1 MSDEGTISEED
12 LTKSISHLPL
22 VSIDL
27 LVMNSEGSV
36 LLGKRENRPAV
47 GSWFVP
53 GGRIR
58 RMEEFDVAFRR
69 IVHSELGLICN
80 LGDAEFH
87 GIFQHMYEDSSFS
100 TNIGSHYVSIA
111 MSLKIGELDLESLP
125 QLQHKEYRWYRIEEM
140 IHDEEVHNR
149 TKDFFLS
156 DIGIRPR

>member
-1 MSDEGTISEED
+1 
-12 LTKSISHLPL
+12 
-22 VSIDL
+22 
-27 LVMNSEGSV
+27 MNSEGSV

-80 LGDAEFH
+80 LEDAKFH

-125 QLQHKEYRWYRIEEM
+125 QLQHKEYRWYRIKEM

>member
-1 MSDEGTISEED
+1 MSDEETVSEKD

-27 LVMNSEGSV
+27 LLMNSEGSV

-58 RMEEFDVAFRR
+58 RMEGFDVAFRR
-69 IVHSELGLICN
+69 IVNSELGFNCN

-87 GIFQHMYEDSSFS
+87 GIFQHMYEDSAFS
-100 TNIGSHYVSIA
+100 KNIGSHYVSIA
-111 MSLKIGELDLESLP
+111 MSLKIGELDLENLP
-125 QLQHKEYRWYRIEEM
+125 KLQHKEYRWYRIGEM
-140 IHDEEVHNR
+140 MHDEEVHDN

-156 DIGIRPR
+156 DVGIRPS